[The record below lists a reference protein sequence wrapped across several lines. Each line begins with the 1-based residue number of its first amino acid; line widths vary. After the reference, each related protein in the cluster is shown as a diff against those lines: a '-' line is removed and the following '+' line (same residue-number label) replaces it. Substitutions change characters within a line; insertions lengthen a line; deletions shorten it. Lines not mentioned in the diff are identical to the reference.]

1 MTNNRD
7 AGSTEWLPVF
17 QKGRF
22 VRFMNE
28 NGTPQGNTAQW
39 GYTRFVYLQLARDAI
54 TFFDKSNPIKGSSA
68 LATDYP
74 PRTAMVK

>member
-1 MTNNRD
+1 
-7 AGSTEWLPVF
+7 
-17 QKGRF
+17 
-22 VRFMNE
+22 MNE